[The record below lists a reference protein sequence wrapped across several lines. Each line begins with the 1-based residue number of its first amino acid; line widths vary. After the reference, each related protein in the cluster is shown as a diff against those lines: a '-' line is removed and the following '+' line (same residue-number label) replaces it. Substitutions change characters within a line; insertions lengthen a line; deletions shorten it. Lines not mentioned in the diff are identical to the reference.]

1 MQFGIF
7 DHVDRNDRP
16 LAKQLDERIAYIN
29 AAEDA
34 GFYAYHV
41 AEHHCS
47 PINMVPVPGLFLT
60 AAARETKRIR
70 LGPLVYLLTLYSPLR
85 MIEEVALLDHLSH
98 GRLELGV
105 GRGVSPFELNYHN
118 VSYEESRDIFVE
130 ACEIL
135 RKGLVSDRLTHKGKH
150 YTYTDVPMELKSFQQ
165 PTPPFWYAASNP
177 DSARW
182 SGEQGCHFVTLGAV
196 ASARANIDGFKEGLK
211 KRGGPETPKPEFSGN
226 TAIGVHRQMFVAETD
241 AEAKRIGKEFHDQH
255 HHSLSKLRR
264 ENKEYP
270 GFSRG
275 APSSFE
281 NAVAERTIIYGSPE
295 TVRAEVERQTHEL
308 GINYFVGSFFFGNMK
323 LEDSLRSLK
332 LFTTE
337 VMPKVAAL

>member
-1 MQFGIF
+1 
-7 DHVDRNDRP
+7 
-16 LAKQLDERIAYIN
+16 
-29 AAEDA
+29 
-34 GFYAYHV
+34 
-41 AEHHCS
+41 
-47 PINMVPVPGLFLT
+47 
-60 AAARETKRIR
+60 
-70 LGPLVYLLTLYSPLR
+70 

-135 RKGLVSDRLTHKGKH
+135 RKGLVSDRLTHKGK
-150 YTYTDVPMELKSFQQ
+150 YFTYTDVPMELKSFQL

-177 DSARW
+177 GSARW
-182 SGEQGCHFVTLGAV
+182 SGEQGCHFVTLGAP